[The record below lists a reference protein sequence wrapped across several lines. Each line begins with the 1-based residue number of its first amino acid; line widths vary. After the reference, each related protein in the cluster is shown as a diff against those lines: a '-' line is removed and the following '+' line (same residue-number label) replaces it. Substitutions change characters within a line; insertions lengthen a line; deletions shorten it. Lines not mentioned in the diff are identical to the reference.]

1 MRVEPGVSVRVGVRV
16 RMRVEPG
23 VRVRVRVGM
32 RVEPGVRVRVR
43 VGMRVEPGVAGSS
56 SSLSALPA
64 ESRAASASAVCSRS
78 GGWKALT
85 SISVSEVRRTLLT
98 ST

>member
-1 MRVEPGVSVRVGVRV
+1 MRVGERGLGLVRVGLRLRGKVRRAVV

-23 VRVRVRVGM
+23 VG
-32 RVEPGVRVRVR
+32 
-43 VGMRVEPGVAGSS
+43 GSS

-64 ESRAASASAVCSRS
+64 ESRAASVPVDARAVVCSR
-78 GGWKALT
+78 GGGLNALM
-85 SISVSEVRRTLLT
+85 SIAVSEVRRTLLT